1 MLARPRFHFDSRNI
15 PFVGSRPAMA
25 PSRAH
30 LLPPPSLDNRPIFDP
45 YRRVDLAPDMHPL
58 ARSWRTNVA
67 ERRRTVAN
75 VAEYRRIIT
84 NATIVENERTYIYI
98 YRMIV
103 EMIRGRER
111 DEVSCKRFTI
121 FLLRGREIPK
131 RGIFTGNEMKSK
143 YIYSITSFLEK
154 LG

>member
-1 MLARPRFHFDSRNI
+1 
-15 PFVGSRPAMA
+15 
-25 PSRAH
+25 
-30 LLPPPSLDNRPIFDP
+30 
-45 YRRVDLAPDMHPL
+45 
-58 ARSWRTNVA
+58 
-67 ERRRTVAN
+67 
-75 VAEYRRIIT
+75 
-84 NATIVENERTYIYI
+84 
-98 YRMIV
+98 MIV

>member
-84 NATIVENERTYIYI
+84 NATIVENERTYIY
-98 YRMIV
+98 RMIV

-121 FLLRGREIPK
+121 STSRTRNSK
-131 RGIFTGNEMKSK
+131 AWYIFTGNEMKSK

>member
-84 NATIVENERTYIYI
+84 NATIVENERTYIY
-98 YRMIV
+98 RMIV

-121 FLLRGREIPK
+121 FLFRGREIAK
-131 RGIFTGNEMKSK
+131 RGIFLQEMK
-143 YIYSITSFLEK
+143 
-154 LG
+154 

>member
-75 VAEYRRIIT
+75 VTEYRRIIT

-121 FLLRGREIPK
+121 FLFRTRNSK
-131 RGIFTGNEMKSK
+131 AWYIFTGNEMKSK

>member
-30 LLPPPSLDNRPIFDP
+30 LLSPPSLDNRPIFDP

-84 NATIVENERTYIYI
+84 NATIVENERTYIY
-98 YRMIV
+98 RMIV

-121 FLLRGREIPK
+121 FLFRGREIPK
-131 RGIFTGNEMKSK
+131 RGIFLQEMK
-143 YIYSITSFLEK
+143 
-154 LG
+154 